1 MSPEYEQRL
10 ELAQLAQCVQQ
21 PCSMSNLYEC
31 CYFFVE
37 TVLERCKVQYFVQ
50 PIHINEHRPNM
61 NTSLGQFRQGLSIVA
76 FIKGG
81 FIAKLLYV
89 GLH

>member
-1 MSPEYEQRL
+1 MNKGLNWLNWLSVFSSP
-10 ELAQLAQCVQQ
+10 AVCPTFMNVVIF
-21 PCSMSNLYEC
+21 SF
-31 CYFFVE
+31 YFFVE